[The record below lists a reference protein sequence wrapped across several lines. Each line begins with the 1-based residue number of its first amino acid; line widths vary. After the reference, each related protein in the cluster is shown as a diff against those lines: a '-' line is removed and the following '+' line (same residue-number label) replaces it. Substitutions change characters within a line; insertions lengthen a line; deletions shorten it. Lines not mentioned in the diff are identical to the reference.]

1 MRAFLWSLLPL
12 GALVVLLLFNL
23 TETDRYD
30 FGVETPTAPGNNVD
44 AEDAAF
50 SRVFPELKFVHA
62 CAGCGECVHRFEIVE
77 NRRVL
82 TLHDHDG
89 WYKVFWAA
97 DDTYYYSDPV
107 HLIADWGQNR
117 TAEAPAGTWSIRLR
131 AGAPTHA
138 SGAAH
143 DCGQLPR
150 EIALEYVLDFSESP
164 LDETFHSGDGPLKI
178 LKSFAWLVTNPG
190 KPVSLGWKLSGPP
203 RVVVE
208 PCACSKP

>member
-1 MRAFLWSLLPL
+1 MKGLLWAALPL
-12 GALVVLLLFNL
+12 VALVVLLVLNL
-23 TETDRYD
+23 GERDYYE
-30 FGVETPTAPGNNVD
+30 FGTETPTAAGNNVD

-50 SRVFPELKFVHA
+50 SRIFPDLRFVHA
-62 CAGCGECVHRFEIVE
+62 CPGCGECVHRFEILE

-82 TLHDHDG
+82 TIRDHDG
-89 WYKVFWAA
+89 WYKVFWAQ

-117 TAEAPAGTWSIRLR
+117 SAEAPTGTWSIRLR

-150 EIALEYVLDFSESP
+150 EIALDYVLDFSESP

-178 LKSFAWLVTNPG
+178 LQTFTWLVSNPG
-190 KPVSLGWKLSGPP
+190 KPVSLGWKLSGAPK
-203 RVVVE
+203 VLVE